1 MDTSDWEMIKKK
13 KKLKRKKKIQH
24 TVGAESSGAR

>member
-1 MDTSDWEMIKKK
+1 MDTSDWEMIKK